1 MSDVPAL
8 FQRSRSHPLTPVLS
22 SPDEACPTLEA
33 SRKPLFPC
41 SREHK
46 ASSNY
51 LLEHS
56 PPPLPFFCCRS
67 VADELRS
74 SSQKRSK
81 YFGANSSSAC
91 KIMRHCSMAP
101 LVVPFGTALFSD

>member
-33 SRKPLFPC
+33 GRNPLFLC

-56 PPPLPFFCCRS
+56 PPPLQFF
-67 VADELRS
+67 
-74 SSQKRSK
+74 
-81 YFGANSSSAC
+81 SAVVVLLTSC
-91 KIMRHCSMAP
+91 AARRRNAQSTLAPTPPLLAKSCGIARWRH
-101 LVVPFGTALFSD
+101 